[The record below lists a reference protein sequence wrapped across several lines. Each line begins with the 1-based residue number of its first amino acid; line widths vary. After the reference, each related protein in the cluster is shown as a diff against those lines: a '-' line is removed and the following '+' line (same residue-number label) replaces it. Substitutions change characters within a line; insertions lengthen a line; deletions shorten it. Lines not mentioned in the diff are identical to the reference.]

1 MTFAIIGIRNERDF
15 KLAFGPGPVDE
26 VAKEFKD
33 RVAKDLGEEGDGTVH
48 GVMELFELRTSNRSH
63 KIRGAL
69 QEAKGK
75 QKRGGGVEEEDE
87 NSHGKARKKATH
99 E

>member
-15 KLAFGPGPVDE
+15 KLVHGPAPVDE
-26 VAKEFKD
+26 VTGEFKS

-48 GVMELFELRTSNRSH
+48 GVMELFELRTANRSH

-69 QEAKGK
+69 QEEK
-75 QKRGGGVEEEDE
+75 E
-87 NSHGKARKKATH
+87 NTHGKARKKAAH
-99 E
+99 AE

>member
-15 KLAFGPGPVDE
+15 KLVFGPAPVDE
-26 VAKEFKD
+26 VTKEFKD

-48 GVMELFELRTSNRSH
+48 GVMELFELRQAGRSH

-69 QEAKGK
+69 QEEKSK
-75 QKRGGGVEEEDE
+75 RKRGKAEEEE
-87 NSHGKARKKATH
+87 EEGRARKKAGH